1 LSEIELVCSDLNPA
15 LDLLQNLGLR
25 LDVIYPADDPH
36 TAILRHPGG
45 TLRLTSQPDAEPPP
59 TELPAFQPEFALTRA
74 GEEGGEG
81 RAGMLY
87 RDLVPGRLGGRYIAS
102 HITIP
107 DGGPVQDW
115 VHFHRIA
122 FQMIY
127 VARGWVRVV
136 YEDQGEPFVMRAGD
150 LVLQPPEIR
159 HRVLESSP
167 GLEVIEIGCPAL
179 HETIAD
185 HGMSLPNGSADP
197 ARDFNGQRFLRHV
210 AADTPWTEFLGAHA
224 QETGMAE
231 ATGGRAQVRTLRP
244 GGSSAL
250 TSAPHDGELMF
261 GFVLEGSA
269 RLDYRDGFELGQADA
284 FVVPPGDAWSLGA
297 MSDDFRLLQVTT
309 GKMDLAAG
317 D

>member
-1 LSEIELVCSDLNPA
+1 LREIELVCSDLNPA
-15 LDLLQNLGLR
+15 LDLLRSLGLR

-36 TAILRHPGG
+36 TAILSHAGG
-45 TLRLTSQPDAEPPP
+45 TVRLTEEPDAKPPSA
-59 TELPAFQPEFALTRA
+59 ELPAFQPEFVLTRA

-127 VARGWVRVV
+127 VAKGWVRVV

-185 HGMSLPNGSADP
+185 HEMTLPNGTVDP
-197 ARDFNGQRFLRHV
+197 ARVFSGQRFLRHV
-210 AADTPWTEFLGAHA
+210 AADAPWTDFVGAQA
-224 QETGMAE
+224 QETGMAK
-231 ATGGRAQVRTLRP
+231 ATGGQAQVRTFRP
-244 GGSSAL
+244 GGSPDI
-250 TSAPHDGELMF
+250 TVAPHDGELMF

-269 RLDYRDGFELGQADA
+269 HLDYRDGFELGRGDA
-284 FVVPPGDAWSLGA
+284 FVIPPGEGWSLGG
-297 MSDDFRLLQVTT
+297 MSDDLRLLRVTT
-309 GKMDLAAG
+309 GKIHLAAG